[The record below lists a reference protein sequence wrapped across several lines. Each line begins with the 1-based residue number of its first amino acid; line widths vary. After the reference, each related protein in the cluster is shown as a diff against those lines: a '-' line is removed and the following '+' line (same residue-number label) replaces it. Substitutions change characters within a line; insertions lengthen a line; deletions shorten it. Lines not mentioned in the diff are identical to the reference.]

1 MGKTI
6 YFRNRMGKYGKMY
19 ERTVGFVILNRII
32 DNQIKF
38 KGKDYK
44 SDNSDNMRFANES
57 MTGRRK
63 TLKIGLYSID
73 SSYEISLLS
82 IVMLDKLYNKYKNR
96 CIYVCNKPFSL
107 LKKTYFGHAS
117 AYVNKD
123 DMKKL
128 AKLLFYMDESKFEER
143 EELIDKINNMD
154 YIYAYGADKLLGNPT
169 QNAILKL
176 LDWIDAS
183 EFYDYIFYDI
193 GDNLDMDSIETLK
206 KCDVIIRGN
215 RKFPGNI
222 DTLALNE
229 EKIIDLIFD
238 EKTESDIAFYASDID
253 KVSCVNDGDF
263 EYTVQFNNDLEFLI
277 NNMIKNEERSKS
289 LVN

>member
-1 MGKTI
+1 
-6 YFRNRMGKYGKMY
+6 MGKYGKMY

>member
-1 MGKTI
+1 MMDCMI
-6 YFRNRMGKYGKMY
+6 FDR
-19 ERTVGFVILNRII
+19 VI
-32 DNQIKF
+32 DSKF
-38 KGKDYK
+38 KEKDVK
-44 SDNSDNMRFANES
+44 GNNSDSLRFVAES
-57 MTGRRK
+57 IDERRK

-73 SSYEISLLS
+73 SSYEVSLLS

-107 LKKTYFGHAS
+107 LKKTYFGHVS

-128 AKLLFYMDESKFEER
+128 AKLLFYMDDSEFKER
-143 EELIDKINNMD
+143 ADLIDRINNMD
-154 YIYAYGADKLLGNPT
+154 YVYVYGADKLLGNPT
-169 QNAILKL
+169 QNGALKL
-176 LDWIDAS
+176 LDWIDSS
-183 EFYDYIFYDI
+183 ELYDYVFYDI
-193 GDNLDMDSIETLK
+193 GDNLDLDNIETLK

-222 DTLALNE
+222 DTLNLNE
-229 EKIIDLIFD
+229 EKIIDLVFD
-238 EKTESDIAFYASDID
+238 DKTESDIAFYASDID
-253 KVSCVNDGDF
+253 KVSCVKDGDF

-277 NNMIKNEERSKS
+277 NNIMNKQERSKS

>member
-1 MGKTI
+1 MI
-6 YFRNRMGKYGKMY
+6 FDS
-19 ERTVGFVILNRII
+19 II
-32 DNQIKF
+32 ATQLKL
-38 KGKDYK
+38 KEKEKK
-44 SDNSDNMRFANES
+44 SSNSDNMQFAAEPIV
-57 MTGRRK
+57 GKRK

-107 LKKTYFGHAS
+107 LKKTYFGHVS

-128 AKLLFYMDESKFEER
+128 AKLLFYMDDSEFKER
-143 EELIDKINNMD
+143 ADLIDRINNMD
-154 YIYAYGADKLLGNPT
+154 YVYVYGADKLLGNPT
-169 QNAILKL
+169 QNGALKL
-176 LDWIDAS
+176 LDWIDSS
-183 EFYDYIFYDI
+183 ELYDYVFYDI
-193 GDNLDMDSIETLK
+193 GDNLDLDNIETLK

-222 DTLALNE
+222 DTLNLNE
-229 EKIIDLIFD
+229 EKIIDLVFD
-238 EKTESDIAFYASDID
+238 DKTESDIAFYASDID
-253 KVSCVNDGDF
+253 KVSCVKDGDF

-277 NNMIKNEERSKS
+277 NNIMNNQERSKS

>member
-1 MGKTI
+1 MVDFMI
-6 YFRNRMGKYGKMY
+6 FDS
-19 ERTVGFVILNRII
+19 II
-32 DNQIKF
+32 ATQLKL
-38 KGKDYK
+38 KEKEKK
-44 SDNSDNMRFANES
+44 SSNSDNMQFAAEPIV
-57 MTGRRK
+57 GKGK

-82 IVMLDKLYNKYKNR
+82 IVMLDKFYNKYKNS

-117 AYVNKD
+117 AYVSKD

-128 AKLLFYMDESKFEER
+128 AKLLFYMDDSEFKER
-143 EELIDKINNMD
+143 LHLIDRINNMD
-154 YIYAYGADKLLGNPT
+154 YIFAYGADKLLGNPT
-169 QNAILKL
+169 QNGIMRL
-176 LDWIDAS
+176 LDWISSS
-183 EFYDYIFYDI
+183 EVYDYIFYDI
-193 GDNLDMDSIETLK
+193 GDNLDLDSIETLRE
-206 KCDVIIRGN
+206 CDVIIRGN

-222 DTLALNE
+222 DTLDLNE

-253 KVSCVNDGDF
+253 KVSCVSDGDF

-277 NNMIKNEERSKS
+277 NNLINNEERSKS

>member
-1 MGKTI
+1 MQFAAEPIAGK
-6 YFRNRMGKYGKMY
+6 
-19 ERTVGFVILNRII
+19 
-32 DNQIKF
+32 
-38 KGKDYK
+38 
-44 SDNSDNMRFANES
+44 
-57 MTGRRK
+57 RK

-82 IVMLDKLYNKYKNR
+82 IVMLDKLYNKYKNS

-117 AYVNKD
+117 AYVSKD

-128 AKLLFYMDESKFEER
+128 AKLLFYMDDSAFKESLH
-143 EELIDKINNMD
+143 LIDRINNMD
-154 YIYAYGADKLLGNPT
+154 YIFAYGADKLLGNPT
-169 QNAILKL
+169 QNGIMRL
-176 LDWIDAS
+176 LDWISSS
-183 EFYDYIFYDI
+183 EVYDYIFYDI
-193 GDNLDMDSIETLK
+193 GDNLDLDSIETLRE
-206 KCDVIIRGN
+206 CDVIIRGN

-222 DTLALNE
+222 DTLDLNE

-253 KVSCVNDGDF
+253 KVSCVSDGDF

-277 NNMIKNEERSKS
+277 NNLINNEERSKS